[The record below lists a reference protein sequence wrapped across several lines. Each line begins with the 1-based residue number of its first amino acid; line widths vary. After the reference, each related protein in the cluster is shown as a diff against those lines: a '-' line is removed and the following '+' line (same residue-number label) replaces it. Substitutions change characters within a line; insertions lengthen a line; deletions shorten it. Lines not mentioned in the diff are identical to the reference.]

1 VAVIELLGRV
11 NVPEETSKPLLAV
24 ISPEAV
30 IVPALMFP
38 KLPVIV
44 GELIVGLL
52 IVGEDIVGE
61 LAKTKLPV
69 PVEPETKADVI
80 DCHSFVPFEGLVST
94 VLATGEV

>member
-1 VAVIELLGRV
+1 VVIPPLAVRDPVTARV
-11 NVPEETSKPLLAV
+11 LLAV
-24 ISPEAV
+24 TAPLAV
-30 IVPALMFP
+30 IVPVDIFP

-69 PVEPETKADVI
+69 PVEPETKELVI